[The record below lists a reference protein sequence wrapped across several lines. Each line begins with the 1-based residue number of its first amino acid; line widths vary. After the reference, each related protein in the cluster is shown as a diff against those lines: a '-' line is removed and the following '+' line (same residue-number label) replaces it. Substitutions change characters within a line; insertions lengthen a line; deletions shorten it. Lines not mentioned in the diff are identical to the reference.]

1 MKVIL
6 LQDVANIGKRFD
18 VAEVPDGHAMNK
30 LIPQGM
36 AQVATPENLKR
47 VEARAAKATADQA
60 SDDAQ
65 FEAAL
70 AALKDQTLTI
80 TVEANDQGGLFEALK
95 AEAIVAAAAEV
106 GATLATEQVVLDEP
120 VKEIGDQSVTVRAG
134 ERTGSVALNVV
145 AK

>member
-18 VAEVPDGHAMNK
+18 VANVPDGHAMNK

-36 AQVATPENLKR
+36 AEVATPENLKR
-47 VEARAAKATADQA
+47 IEARAAKATADQA
-60 SDDAQ
+60 SDDET

-70 AALKDQTLTI
+70 EALKDQTLTI
-80 TVEANDQGGLFEALK
+80 AVEANDQGGLFEALK
-95 AEAIVAAAAEV
+95 AESVVAAAAEL
-106 GATLATEQVVLDEP
+106 GATLTPDQVVLDEP
-120 VKEIGDQSVTVRAG
+120 VKEAGEQTVTVRSG
-134 ERTGSVALNVV
+134 ERTGAITLNLV